1 MGDMQLLA
9 CQCHTLQARGG
20 FKSAEG
26 IEWRQFGQHLMSYSW
41 EIRTGL
47 QILCEFNSRS
57 DDNNSFAFIWQT
69 QSNAQQSL
77 PFLSEE

>member
-1 MGDMQLLA
+1 
-9 CQCHTLQARGG
+9 
-20 FKSAEG
+20 
-26 IEWRQFGQHLMSYSW
+26 MSYSW